1 VSVKTSAPPRL
12 FTQIASISLVPFPYG
27 ACLWVLIL
35 ALSALPAVGQDQ
47 HRGVQA
53 GGVGSSRA
61 LGNNDL
67 DKEDI
72 ACRMLGLQQYRSR

>member
-1 VSVKTSAPPRL
+1 
-12 FTQIASISLVPFPYG
+12 
-27 ACLWVLIL
+27 LIL
-35 ALSALPAVGQDQ
+35 DLGAFPAAGEAQ

-67 DKEDI
+67 DQEDI
-72 ACRMLGLQQYRSR
+72 AGRMLCLQQYRSRQLNAAVV